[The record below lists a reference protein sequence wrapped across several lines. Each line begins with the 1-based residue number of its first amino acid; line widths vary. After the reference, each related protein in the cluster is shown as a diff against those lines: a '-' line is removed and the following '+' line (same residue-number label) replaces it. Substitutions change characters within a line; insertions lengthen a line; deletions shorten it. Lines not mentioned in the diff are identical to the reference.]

1 MMLGLRAPPRA
12 GELSNAQRETEGD
25 VICVLRTR
33 PSGSLRVATSP
44 RSGEDEFHG
53 IARPIAIGMVM
64 KETIVVA
71 VMMAAMSWASPPISR
86 ASV

>member
-1 MMLGLRAPPRA
+1 MLRRLR
-12 GELSNAQRETEGD
+12 GSCREATEGASCALG
-25 VICVLRTR
+25 VGGLT
-33 PSGSLRVATSP
+33 PSGSSRFRGSSP
-44 RSGEDEFHG
+44 PPPLAGEEFHG